1 MTDVNSSQLTD
12 DQRRLF
18 QRALDAHRRGDFDAA
33 SKDYASLLDVAPNH
47 VDALHMLA
55 MLNHQ
60 HGDSARALALMDSA
74 LSLTPNASLILAN
87 RASIHLATGD
97 ATAAERDARAALKG
111 DPVSFGA
118 WFNLGLALK
127 QTDLA
132 QAASA
137 LRSASRLRP
146 LDARALLEWFSAAAK
161 SQQAFGIDERIR
173 QPLPSFSSQR
183 SLALLTATD
192 LERYGYSTAATVV
205 LTQLRRELPK
215 DNIVVARHQLEV
227 AYGKAALLE
236 QQNRTGDALS
246 AANHVLNQSPDH
258 RGARMLRASI
268 LGDRGEASA
277 ALADYRRIV
286 DSTPRD
292 GVAGSAM
299 LIAMQHDPSASADD
313 IFNEH
318 IAWAE
323 RNASHVAA
331 IQAGGLDPEKP
342 LRIGWLSPRFFSG
355 LVSNFFLEPLRHFD
369 RTDTTHILY
378 DSGGIE
384 DSTTSE
390 FKSAADEWHR
400 VDSLG
405 DAALCDRIHA
415 DRIDV
420 LVELSGHSPGNR
432 LRALAHRPAP
442 VQVSWLDYFHSTGVR
457 AIDVLLSDAVS
468 SPSNSFKHYT
478 ERVLHLPSGRL
489 SYTPPDA
496 PAPRTRTEG
505 PIRFGSFNRVSKI
518 NDAVLGSWSHILAGV
533 PNSRLRLKAR
543 AFDSANERVY
553 FLDRCARHRI
563 PSDRIEL
570 LGYGTHAQT
579 FAAYADVDIA
589 LDPFP
594 FSGCATSLDALWMGI
609 PVITKIGETMV
620 SRQTASLLT
629 SLQLSQCIALDEDDY
644 VQRAIVL
651 ASNSVCLRSWRNELR
666 ERMRTA
672 LCDPARHASE
682 LSAALRES
690 WRAFCRGEL
699 AAREI
704 IV

>member
-1 MTDVNSSQLTD
+1 
-12 DQRRLF
+12 
-18 QRALDAHRRGDFDAA
+18 
-33 SKDYASLLDVAPNH
+33 
-47 VDALHMLA
+47 
-55 MLNHQ
+55 
-60 HGDSARALALMDSA
+60 
-74 LSLTPNASLILAN
+74 
-87 RASIHLATGD
+87 
-97 ATAAERDARAALKG
+97 
-111 DPVSFGA
+111 
-118 WFNLGLALK
+118 
-127 QTDLA
+127 
-132 QAASA
+132 
-137 LRSASRLRP
+137 
-146 LDARALLEWFSAAAK
+146 
-161 SQQAFGIDERIR
+161 
-173 QPLPSFSSQR
+173 LPSFSSQR
-183 SLALLTATD
+183 NFALLTAND
-192 LERYGYSTAATVV
+192 LERYGYSTAAIVV
-205 LTQLRRELPK
+205 LTQLRRELPNDK
-215 DNIVVARHQLEV
+215 VVVARHQLEV

-246 AANHVLNQSPDH
+246 ATNHMLNQSPHH

-286 DSTPRD
+286 ESTPD
-292 GVAGSAM
+292 DAVAGSAM
-299 LIAMQHDPSASADD
+299 LIAMQHDPSVSADD
-313 IFNEH
+313 IF
-318 IAWAE
+318 
-323 RNASHVAA
+323 SQHVAWTKRSTLQ
-331 IQAGGLDPEKP
+331 IAGNQPRGLDSEKP

-369 RTDTTHILY
+369 RTDMTHILY

-384 DSTTSE
+384 DLTTGE

-400 VDSLG
+400 VDSFD
-405 DAALCDRIHA
+405 DAALYDRIHA

-442 VQVSWLDYFHSTGVR
+442 VQISWLDYFHSTGMG

-468 SPSNSFKHYT
+468 SPSDSFKHYT
-478 ERVLHLPSGRL
+478 ERVFHLPSGRL

-496 PAPRTRTEG
+496 PAPRPRIEG
-505 PIRFGSFNRVSKI
+505 PVRFGSFNRVSKI
-518 NDAVLGSWSHILAGV
+518 NDAVLGSWSRILAGV
-533 PNSRLRLKAR
+533 PDSRLRLKAR
-543 AFDSANERVY
+543 AFDSADERVY

-563 PSDRIEL
+563 SSERIEL
-570 LGYGTHAQT
+570 LGYGTHAET

-629 SLQLSQCIALDEDDY
+629 SLQLSQCIASDEDDY
-644 VQRAIVL
+644 VQRSIVL
-651 ASNSVCLRSWRNELR
+651 VSNSACLGSWRNELR
-666 ERMRTA
+666 ERMRTT

-682 LSAALRES
+682 LSAALRAS
-690 WRAFCRGEL
+690 WRAFCRGDL
-699 AAREI
+699 AAREM